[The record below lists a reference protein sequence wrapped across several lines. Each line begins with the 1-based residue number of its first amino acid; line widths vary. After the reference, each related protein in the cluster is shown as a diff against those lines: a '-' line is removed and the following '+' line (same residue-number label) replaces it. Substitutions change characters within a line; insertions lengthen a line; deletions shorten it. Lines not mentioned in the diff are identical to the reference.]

1 MSALQC
7 QALGAGDAEAERVTA
22 GPTPLASAMRSRV
35 RRRVFSQSG
44 GVREVGPAI
53 RPGEER
59 GSGVWGE
66 TGGTAE
72 TGQGE
77 KNMVALLPA

>member
-1 MSALQC
+1 MTALQC
-7 QALGAGDAEAERVTA
+7 QALGSGDAEAERVTA
-22 GPTPLASAMRSRV
+22 GPTPLASAMRKRV
-35 RRRVFSQSG
+35 LSQSEG
-44 GVREVGPAI
+44 IREVGLAI

-66 TGGTAE
+66 AGHTAE